1 MLFSR
6 QRNTFQV
13 LMVGAM
19 ALLAQSGWGATMSRS
34 ANMESVAVRLESRQ
48 QSKPL
53 ILSARLDQ
61 GVLMIPLKAAV
72 SYLGGKT
79 TWHGTTRKVVVK
91 GSSGRQAVIAMDV
104 PKIVVDRKIL
114 VRLPHLPRLIRGHVV
129 VSPES
134 LTVIWKA
141 IGNRIP
147 TYDAKQHVFRVG
159 QVQKVKKAAEQINPP
174 PKKNGKAK
182 ELVVVV
188 DAGHGGKDPGA
199 VGPTGLKEKVV
210 TLEVATQ
217 LAKLL
222 KKRGIKVIMTR
233 KTDVYIKLQDRAG
246 KANKAKADLFVSV
259 HANAS
264 RNRKANGSQVF
275 IYNREASSKQAA
287 EVARLENQDSNYL
300 EIIKDDLRQS
310 VHEESSITA
319 GGLISQQ
326 FTKLKLN
333 VKRIE
338 RAPFYVLAKSHMPS
352 ILVETAFIS
361 NHAEE
366 RKLRSRK
373 FCLKLAE
380 GIEHGI
386 RLYRQEKKQAAK

>member
-1 MLFSR
+1 M
-6 QRNTFQV
+6 RNQGQGYG
-13 LMVGAM
+13 LG
-19 ALLAQSGWGATMSRS
+19 LLLLGVMTLLEVSCWGATVSNARS
-34 ANMESVAVRLESRQ
+34 VEPSGIRLESRQ
-48 QSKPL
+48 KTKFLTLP
-53 ILSARLDQ
+53 ARHDQ
-61 GVLMIPLKAAV
+61 GVLMIQLKAAV
-72 SYLGGKT
+72 EYLGGKT
-79 TWHGTTRKVVVK
+79 TWRASTHKVVVK
-91 GSSGRQAVIAMDV
+91 GSSGRQAVIALDM
-104 PKIVVDRKIL
+104 PKIVVDRKAFI
-114 VRLPHLPRLIRGHVV
+114 RLPHLVKLSRGQVQ

-134 LTVIWKA
+134 LVVIWKA

-147 TYDAKQHVFRVG
+147 TYDAKQRLFQVG
-159 QVQKVKKAAEQINPP
+159 QVRAA
-174 PKKNGKAK
+174 PKPARQASPLAKTTQSKK

-199 VGPTGLKEKVV
+199 IGPTRLQEKTV

-222 KKRGIKVIMTR
+222 KKRGVKVIMTR
-233 KTDVYIKLQDRAG
+233 KTDVFIKLKDRAAI
-246 KANKAKADLFVSV
+246 ANRAQADLFVSV

-287 EVARLENQDSNYL
+287 EAARLENQDANYL

-310 VHEESSITA
+310 VHEESSITV

-326 FTKLKLN
+326 FSKLKLQ
-333 VKRIE
+333 VKHIE

-352 ILVETAFIS
+352 ILIETAFIS
-361 NHAEE
+361 NRNEE
-366 RKLRSRK
+366 QKLRSRK

-380 GIEHGI
+380 GIEQGI
-386 RLYRQEKKQAAK
+386 RQYQQEKQRAP